1 MEILA
6 IKALAVL
13 PSAIACSQALCLLQL
28 YNHDVITQS
37 SGTVQKI
44 SQQHH
49 EDKTSYLLPRP

>member
-6 IKALAVL
+6 IKALAFL

-28 YNHDVITQS
+28 YNHDVINQA

-44 SQQHH
+44 SKKHH
-49 EDKTSYLLPRP
+49 QDEPSYLLPRP